1 MDFGFAIEKM
11 KQGERVFRKIIPH
24 RAYGIARCGNEQMIS
39 EFNQYG
45 IMSMAVLTT
54 KDMLAE
60 DWERFAG
67 WSDD

>member
-11 KQGERVFRKIIPH
+11 KQGERVFRKSCPY
-24 RAYGIARCGNEQMIS
+24 RAYGIARNGNDQMIS
-39 EFNQYG
+39 EFHEYG

-54 KDMLAE
+54 QDMLAE